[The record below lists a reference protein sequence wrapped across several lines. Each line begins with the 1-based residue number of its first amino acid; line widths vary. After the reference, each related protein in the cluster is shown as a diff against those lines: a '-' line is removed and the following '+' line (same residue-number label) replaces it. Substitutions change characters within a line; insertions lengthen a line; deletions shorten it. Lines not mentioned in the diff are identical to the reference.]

1 MEQNN
6 AELMMRKI
14 KTGIQGLDRMLNGG
28 LIEGRPYL
36 IIGGPGAGK
45 SILAIQFL
53 MVSITRGESALYIT
67 LDEPYDEIR
76 QNMAAFGW
84 NTSKIRILDLSPEGE
99 ENDPSSYGL
108 DSLYTELKHELETQR
123 HKRVAFD
130 STTTLRMLD
139 ETDFKARRRISSI
152 MKLLAKTQ
160 CTSLLICEAD
170 TNELPVESF
179 LARGVIKLYTTTVS
193 GEKIRAIGIDKMR
206 GTAFD
211 EHIRPLSIT
220 DDGIQ
225 VAADEF
231 VFESFE
237 PHAKT

>member
-1 MEQNN
+1 MEQENSK
-6 AELMMRKI
+6 LTMRKV
-14 KTGIQGLDRMLNGG
+14 KTGIQGLDKMLNGG

-36 IIGGPGAGK
+36 VIGGPGAGK

-53 MVSITRGESALYIT
+53 MVSVNRGESALYVT
-67 LDEPYDEIR
+67 LDEPFNEIR
-76 QNMAAFGW
+76 ENMATFGW
-84 NTSKIRILDLSPEGE
+84 NTSRIRILDLSPEGQQE
-99 ENDPSSYGL
+99 DKSTYGL
-108 DSLYTELKHELETQR
+108 DYLYEELKNEMNNQK

-139 ETDFKARRRISSI
+139 ESDFKARRRISSI
-152 MKLLAKTQ
+152 MKLLANSH

-170 TNELPVESF
+170 TTELPVESF
-179 LARGVIKLYTTTVS
+179 LARGVIKLFTTNVS
-193 GEKIRAIGIDKMR
+193 GEKVRALGIEKMR

-211 EHIRPLSIT
+211 EHIRPFSIT
-220 DDGIQ
+220 NNGIQ

-237 PHAKT
+237 KSV

>member
-1 MEQNN
+1 V
-6 AELMMRKI
+6 
-14 KTGIQGLDRMLNGG
+14 KTGILGLDKMLNGG

-53 MVSITRGESALYIT
+53 MISINRGESGLYIT
-67 LDEPYDEIR
+67 LDEPYNEIR
-76 QNMAAFGW
+76 QNMATFGW
-84 NTSKIRILDLSPEGE
+84 NTSKIRILDLSPEGDE
-99 ENDPSSYGL
+99 SDPANYGL
-108 DSLYTELKHELETQR
+108 DYLFKELKNELDTQK

-139 ETDFKARRRISSI
+139 DSDFKARRRISSI
-152 MKLLAKTQ
+152 MKLLAKSQ
-160 CTSLLICEAD
+160 CTSLLICEAG
-170 TNELPVESF
+170 TEALPVESF

-193 GEKIRAIGIDKMR
+193 GEKIRAIGIEKMR

-211 EHIRPLSIT
+211 EHIRPLSISNQ
-220 DDGIQ
+220 GIQ
-225 VAADEF
+225 VAPDEF

-237 PHAKT
+237 SKS

>member
-1 MEQNN
+1 MEQDK
-6 AELMMRKI
+6 EDFTMRKV
-14 KTGIQGLDRMLNGG
+14 KTGIQGLDKMLNGG

-36 IIGGPGAGK
+36 VIGGPGAGK

-53 MVSITRGESALYIT
+53 MVSISRGESALYIT

-76 QNMAAFGW
+76 QNMATFGW

-99 ENDPSSYGL
+99 NSDPANYGL
-108 DSLYTELKHELETQR
+108 DYLFDELKNELRAQK

-139 ETDFKARRRISSI
+139 DSDFKARRRISSI
-152 MKLLAKTQ
+152 MKLLANSQ

-170 TNELPVESF
+170 TRELPVESF

-193 GEKIRAIGIDKMR
+193 GEKIRAIGIEKMR

-211 EHIRPLSIT
+211 EHIRPLSISNQ
-220 DDGIQ
+220 GIQ

-237 PHAKT
+237 TKT

>member
-1 MEQNN
+1 MEQENSD
-6 AELMMRKI
+6 LTMRKV
-14 KTGIQGLDRMLNGG
+14 KTGILGLDKMLNGG

-53 MVSITRGESALYIT
+53 MMSINRGESGLYIT
-67 LDEPYDEIR
+67 LDEPYNEIR
-76 QNMAAFGW
+76 QNMATFGW
-84 NTSKIRILDLSPEGE
+84 NTSKIRILDLSPEGDE
-99 ENDPSSYGL
+99 SDPANYGL
-108 DSLYTELKHELETQR
+108 DHLFKELKHELVAQK

-139 ETDFKARRRISSI
+139 DSDFKARRRISSI
-152 MKLLAKTQ
+152 MKLLAKSQ

-193 GEKIRAIGIDKMR
+193 GEKIRAIGIEKMR

-211 EHIRPLSIT
+211 EHIRPLSIS
-220 DDGIQ
+220 DQGIQ
-225 VAADEF
+225 VAPDEF

-237 PHAKT
+237 SKT

>member
-1 MEQNN
+1 MEQEDSNIV
-6 AELMMRKI
+6 MRKI
-14 KTGIQGLDRMLNGG
+14 KTGIQGLDKMLNGG

-36 IIGGPGAGK
+36 VLGGPGAGK
-45 SILAIQFL
+45 SILGIQFL
-53 MVSITRGESALYIT
+53 MVSVNRGESALYVT
-67 LDEPYDEIR
+67 LDEPYNEIR

-84 NTSKIRILDLSPEGE
+84 NTSKIRILDLSPEGKDD
-99 ENDPSSYGL
+99 DPGSFGL
-108 DSLYTELKHELETQR
+108 DYLFEELKHEMTSQR

-139 ETDFKARRRISSI
+139 ESDFKARRRISSI
-152 MKLLAKTQ
+152 MKLLANSQ

-170 TNELPVESF
+170 TKELPVESF
-179 LARGVIKLYTTTVS
+179 LARGVIKLYTTNVS
-193 GEKIRAIGIDKMR
+193 GEKIRALGIDKMR

-211 EHIRPLSIT
+211 EHIRPFSIT
-220 DDGIQ
+220 NQGIS

-237 PHAKT
+237 KTS